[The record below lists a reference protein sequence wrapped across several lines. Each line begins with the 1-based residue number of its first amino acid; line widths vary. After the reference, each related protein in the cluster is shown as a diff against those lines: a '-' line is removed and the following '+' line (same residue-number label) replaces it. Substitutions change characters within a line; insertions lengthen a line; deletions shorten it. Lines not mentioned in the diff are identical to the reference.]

1 LPHLLTVSTGMDAM
15 THAIEALQS
24 VQREP
29 IADGLA
35 MQAIR
40 LLHRHL
46 PVAAQ
51 KGDDLAARGQVQLA
65 ATMAGWA
72 FGNAMV
78 GLVHAMAHSLGAIA
92 RVPHGIANGILLPHV
107 MAFNLEEAAEG
118 YGMVAEALGVREKG
132 MDDRAAAAAAA
143 TEMGSFLR
151 LIGHPL
157 RLSEVGARDE
167 DLVKAASLSLSDG
180 AIVNNPRCV
189 LDDEEVLTVYRAAF

>member
-1 LPHLLTVSTGMDAM
+1 MDAM
-15 THAIEALQS
+15 THAVEALQS

-132 MDDRAAAAAAA
+132 MDDRAAAGAAA
-143 TEMGSFLR
+143 TEMGSFLK

-157 RLSEVGARDE
+157 RLSEVGAKDE
-167 DLVKAASLSLSDG
+167 DLVRAASLSLSDG

-189 LDDEEVLTVYRAAF
+189 LDDEEVLAVYRAAF